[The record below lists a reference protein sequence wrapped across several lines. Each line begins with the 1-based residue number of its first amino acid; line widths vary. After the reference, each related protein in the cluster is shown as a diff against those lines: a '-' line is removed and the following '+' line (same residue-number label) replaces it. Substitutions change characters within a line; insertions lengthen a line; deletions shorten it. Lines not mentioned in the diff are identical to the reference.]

1 MSLGISFS
9 GENTKNTDPTKTG
22 IMGTYNKLATKL
34 AAKIAKDAAP
44 GSAHVHM
51 IPGSG
56 EPLIF
61 LPNGSRLFRGNPEQT
76 AFISSLLSSK
86 DDASIALGLLG
97 MEIDGPVLIDDTI
110 PDPPLHALSLA
121 ISQSCNMGCSYCY
134 AGQGEFGTGAASSM
148 NAEMAFK
155 AVDLLL
161 KDKTAGD
168 KVQLSFLGGEPLM
181 NRSGIRMATA
191 YASKQALARGVDIGF
206 SITSNG
212 TLIREE
218 DASFFEEYGFA
229 VTISL
234 DGLKEEHDRIRTFK
248 NGKGTYDQVMANIS
262 PLLSLQKRM
271 QVSARVTVTPM
282 NMELHKALDTFINMG
297 FHSVGFSPLLR
308 ADNGANE
315 MSTYDLEH
323 LLAEMIACGLQ
334 FEEAVLNGRRYPFLN
349 MVNAYK
355 EIAKSTHRPYP
366 CGAGAGYLGV
376 SANGELAACHRF
388 VNDSRAEMGSVDKGV
403 DAALQQAWLTERHV
417 HHQQPCSGCWARYL
431 CGGGCHHEVLERGRS
446 ACDYI
451 RGWLHY
457 TLQSYE
463 RINRLMPGYD
473 KV

>member
-1 MSLGISFS
+1 
-9 GENTKNTDPTKTG
+9 
-22 IMGTYNKLATKL
+22 MGKYSELAVKL
-34 AAKIAKDAAP
+34 AARVKEEAVP
-44 GSAHVHM
+44 GSAHVHL

-56 EPLIF
+56 GPLIF
-61 LPNGSRLFRGNPEQT
+61 LPNGSRLFRGSAEQT
-76 AFISSLLSSK
+76 AFVEGVLKGEDLSSSYSSF
-86 DDASIALGLLG
+86 DDASILLGLLG
-97 MEIDGPVLIDDTI
+97 MGIDGHPLIDDTI
-110 PDPPLHALSLA
+110 PSPPLHALSLA

-148 NAEMAFK
+148 NVEMALK
-155 AVDLLL
+155 AIDLLL
-161 KDKTAGD
+161 KDKVSGD

-181 NRSGIRMATA
+181 NRAGIRMATA
-191 YASKQALARGVDIGF
+191 YAASQGAAKGVEVGF

-212 TLIREE
+212 TLIRQE

-234 DGLKEEHDRIRTFK
+234 DGLQEEHDRIRTLK
-248 NGKGTYDQVMANIS
+248 NGRGTYDQIMENIA
-262 PLLSLQKRM
+262 PLLAMQRRM

-282 NMELHKALDTFINMG
+282 NVCLTEALDTFIEMG

-315 MSTYDLEH
+315 MSADDLEH

-334 FEEAVLNGRRYPFLN
+334 FENAVLNGNRYPFLN

-355 EIAKSTHRPYP
+355 EIAKGTHRPYP

-376 SANGELAACHRF
+376 AANGELAACHRF
-388 VNDSRAEMGSVDKGV
+388 VNDKRAGMGHVDKGV
-403 DAALQQAWLTERHV
+403 DSKLQQAWLSERHV
-417 HHQQPCSGCWARYL
+417 HQQVPCSGCWARYL
-431 CGGGCHHEVLERGRS
+431 CGGGCHHEVLERGRG

-451 RGWLHY
+451 RGWLHF

-463 RINRLMPGYD
+463 RINRLMPGYG